1 MTHILPPP
9 SRNPTVL
16 LYFSSPSP
24 ESQKWYTRDGLRPLP
39 PTPKKKVL
47 TELLSDGEAKGFSM
61 RSTNNFRRMR
71 CWISTENLLDRDGA
85 PRTSAIWGSGHAFG
99 PPKRSLW
106 SHFGRFRVP
115 RTRVGAR
122 ATRTPESKDAR
133 RSFRGG
139 FRGGPETARG
149 HPGVR
154 KTFVFLSE
162 TKGFHVL
169 LSCGVGARLAVSES
183 ARPRPRV
190 TH

>member
-1 MTHILPPP
+1 MGYAPRSDLAALGAHLAAPGGDLAAERHSRSSRRPTYRKPYSFALPREPQP
-9 SRNPTVL
+9 R
-16 LYFSSPSP
+16 
-24 ESQKWYTRDGLRPLP
+24 SQKIHTRDGLRPLP

-47 TELLSDGEAKGFSM
+47 TELLSDGDAKGFSM

-71 CWISTENLLDRDGA
+71 YWISTENLPDRDGA
-85 PRTSAIWGSGHAFG
+85 PRTGAIWGSGHAFG

-139 FRGGPETARG
+139 FRGGPGTARG
-149 HPGVR
+149 PPGV
-154 KTFVFLSE
+154 
-162 TKGFHVL
+162 
-169 LSCGVGARLAVSES
+169 
-183 ARPRPRV
+183 
-190 TH
+190 